1 VHAVP
6 RATPLTAFRTL
17 PADFG
22 AAAVAPRSDSS
33 RQFAAGLTLSIHH
46 DLASVESQWRRF
58 ETVAACTAFQT
69 FDWLAGWQRNIGRRD
84 GTIPVIVVGC
94 YADDEAAFIL
104 PLAVEPHRL
113 ARRLCWLGR
122 ELCDYNAPLLARD
135 FAQRVTPDR
144 FVALWREL
152 CRRLQRDARLH
163 YDWIELEKMPETVG
177 DLVNPFCHLDVM
189 LNASGAHLVQLGND
203 WESFYFNKRSS
214 ATRRRDRVKRSRM
227 AAAGEVRFVTSRGL
241 DDTRRTLETLM
252 EQKSHAFARG
262 GIPNMFARPGY
273 REFFLDF
280 VSNPKTKSLV
290 HVSRVEIGE
299 NCAAANFGLMFGDR
313 YYHVLASYDRNL
325 EVSRFGPGV
334 LHLRE
339 LMAHAIKKGLR
350 LFDFTIG
357 DEPYKLEWSDMHVAL
372 FDYIAA
378 ATWRGRAAAYGST
391 TRRRLKRFIKQTPLA
406 WRLAGSFRAAFGASP
421 DRHAD

>member
-1 VHAVP
+1 VQTLT

-22 AAAVAPRSDSS
+22 AAALAPRSDLPQSC
-33 RQFAAGLTLSIHH
+33 AGLTLLLHH

-58 ETVAACTAFQT
+58 EGVAACTVFQT
-69 FDWLAGWQRNIGRRD
+69 FDWLSAWQRNIGRRD
-84 GTIPVIVVGC
+84 GTVPVIVIGS
-94 YADDEAAFIL
+94 YADDKPAFIL
-104 PLAVEPHRL
+104 PLAVESHRF

-135 FAQRVTPDR
+135 FSQRVTPDR

-152 CRRLQRDARLH
+152 CRRLQSDERLR
-163 YDWIELEKMPETVG
+163 YDWIEFEKMPETVG
-177 DLVNPFCHLDVM
+177 DLVNPFGHLDVM
-189 LNASGAHLVQLGND
+189 LNASGAHLVQLGGD

-227 AAAGEVRFVTSRGL
+227 AASGEVRFVISRDL

-252 EQKSHAFARG
+252 EQKSAAFARS
-262 GIPNMFARPGY
+262 GIPNMFARAGY
-273 REFFLDF
+273 RDFFLDF

-290 HVSRVEIGE
+290 HVSRIEIGTH
-299 NCAAANFGLMFGDR
+299 CAAANFGLMFGDR
-313 YYHVLASYDRNL
+313 YYHVLASYDHNL
-325 EVSRFGPGV
+325 KAARFGPGV

-339 LMAHAIKKGLR
+339 LMAYAIGKGLR

-357 DEPYKLEWSDMHVAL
+357 DEPYKLEWSDIHVTL
-372 FDYIAA
+372 FDYVAA
-378 ATWRGRAAAYGST
+378 ATWRGRAAAYCSM

-406 WRLAGSFRAAFGASP
+406 WRLAGFFRAALGSSSERF
-421 DRHAD
+421 AD